1 MEEMQADEQ
10 NIHDT
15 LKHKQP
21 DTETHNI
28 QIHY

>member
-15 LKHKQP
+15 LKHRQS

-28 QIHY
+28 HY